1 MKVFMITSGPIPFI
15 SPKEIPIK
23 GNLLSILVNIVS
35 LVLEAEY
42 RRIVHKL
49 RLFLSTLRNG

>member
-1 MKVFMITSGPIPFI
+1 MITSGPIPFI